1 MGSIKRP
8 AEIGLSTY
16 PVTELVLR
24 DVRLRQYL
32 KLRIPPKDFE
42 KMKCLLEEHELPFSC
57 GDAPIPFD
65 GLPGAPVTSVTIPQ
79 GDQHSWWLR
88 RFAHLD
94 NCGDL
99 GLPLPQARVRADY
112 DDPPGDR
119 SLSSRLSRKGP
130 GRRYVSELG

>member
-1 MGSIKRP
+1 MKR
-8 AEIGLSTY
+8 
-16 PVTELVLR
+16 
-24 DVRLRQYL
+24 
-32 KLRIPPKDFE
+32 
-42 KMKCLLEEHELPFSC
+42 LLEEHELPFSC
-57 GDAPIPFD
+57 GGAPIPFD

-99 GLPLPQARVRADY
+99 GLPLTQARVRADY